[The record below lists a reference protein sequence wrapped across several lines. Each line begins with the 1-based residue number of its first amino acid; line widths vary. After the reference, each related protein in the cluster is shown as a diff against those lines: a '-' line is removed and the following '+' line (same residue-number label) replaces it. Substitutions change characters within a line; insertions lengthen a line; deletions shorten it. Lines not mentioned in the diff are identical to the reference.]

1 MNLTNLMLA
10 FLFHLQS
17 QDRFDLCYANK
28 IIDLPYSKCKIIHDF
43 VDHNQWELYTCMN
56 EALDSFIEIENK
68 RIKQYA

>member
-1 MNLTNLMLA
+1 MNITSLMLA

-17 QDRFDLCYANK
+17 QGKLDLCLAGK

-56 EALDSFIEIENK
+56 EALYSFIEIESQ
-68 RIKQYA
+68 RIKHYA